1 MLLKLLNQSS
11 LMKESINEYF
21 GICHLILCEVLTLS
35 IKYITCYIVLV
46 SEGGALSSWKT
57 ANYLFSDDAS
67 SEDTKR
73 CI

>member
-1 MLLKLLNQSS
+1 MNIL
-11 LMKESINEYF
+11 EYV
-21 GICHLILCEVLTLS
+21 IWSYVKYE
-35 IKYITCYIVLV
+35 YITCYIVLV

>member
-1 MLLKLLNQSS
+1 MSS
-11 LMKESINEYF
+11 D
-21 GICHLILCEVLTLS
+21 LIWGFNFKGY
-35 IKYITCYIVLV
+35 KYSFKYEDITCYIVLV